1 MKIRCP
7 KCQRISEIPHVDHG
21 RTAVCACKETF
32 RIDDSTVVEEFSLP
46 DFPPP
51 ESIGRYTVV
60 RYLGRGALNCV
71 YEGIHP
77 DLGVPV
83 AIKTLLP
90 EYASDRPTRE
100 MFMHAIKAYAKAVHP
115 NIVKVHETGRDLNG
129 VPYFVMEFLPGGTL
143 ADSLQKNEFF
153 SAKEAAKI
161 GLDICRALVVTAGL
175 GIVHRDIK
183 PDNIMLSAE
192 GQYKLTDL
200 GLAKLDNSAA
210 AGNGALVLDEN
221 DPAKT
226 VRKSSFGTLEYMSPE
241 QYIDTESCD
250 IRSDIYSLGVTLY
263 QLATGRLPFET
274 QTRSELRHMHIS
286 VEPLVPSTYMHG
298 IPIDFDYIVMH
309 CIQKRPEDRY
319 STPEEL
325 LADLEA
331 FLADAPLPS
340 TTCGAVP
347 FVGIPAPIASP
358 AREKRSML
366 IPILA
371 ALLVLLALAIAGVL
385 ILKERTGTEHNIIQP
400 QPAAGSAA
408 GSVSGSKTSRT
419 EQSLPLVRPSS
430 KELDAEILI
439 GEEDT
444 DAHASRLFEEAKKAA
459 AQALEDDFGFK
470 KAIDDLDTF
479 TSSEE
484 YKMEAL
490 GLIFKLKTAS
500 NKAVADLMASLNEKA
515 GQLIEAGNID
525 GAINVYSTDI
535 GPLAPESQAE
545 RKRRILE
552 LEKMRQGT
560 TSDETEK
567 TDKTGESNE
576 AGESDQVDTPDK
588 AEESLE
594 SDESGESGD
603 ADTPDKAGGSVTG
616 EEPVP

>member
-46 DFPPP
+46 DLPPP

-143 ADSLQKNEFF
+143 ADSLQKNGFF
-153 SAKEAAKI
+153 SAKEAAQI

-200 GLAKLDNSAA
+200 GLAKFDNSAA
-210 AGNGALVLDEN
+210 TGNGALVLDEN

-263 QLATGRLPFET
+263 QLVTGRLPFET

-347 FVGIPAPIASP
+347 FVGIPVSVASP
-358 AREKRSML
+358 AGEKHSML
-366 IPILA
+366 IPALVSLFV
-371 ALLVLLALAIAGVL
+371 LLVLAIAGLL
-385 ILKERTGTEHNIIQP
+385 ILKERTGTENIIQP
-400 QPAAGSAA
+400 QPAAGSAVE
-408 GSVSGSKTSRT
+408 SIPGSKSSRT

-439 GEEDT
+439 GEEDA
-444 DAHASRLFEEAKKAA
+444 DPHASGLFEEAKKAA
-459 AQALEDDFGFK
+459 AQAMEDNFGFK
-470 KAIDDLDTF
+470 KAIDDLDSF

-490 GLIFKLKTAS
+490 DLIFKLKTAS

-515 GQLIEAGNID
+515 GQLIESGNID

-535 GPLAPESQAE
+535 GPLAPESQVE
-545 RKRRILE
+545 RKRKILE

-560 TSDETEK
+560 TSDETEM
-567 TDKTGESNE
+567 TDQPVESSE
-576 AGESDQVDTPDK
+576 A
-588 AEESLE
+588 
-594 SDESGESGD
+594 GESGD
-603 ADTPDKAGGSVTG
+603 ADVPDEAGDSTAG
-616 EEPVP
+616 EESVP